1 MSSDDAAGLGS
12 HTAETA
18 GTHAVPLTRPRGTT
32 VTDIETR
39 TLEAPGAT
47 ITYDVRGNLADT
59 TPEAPVLLIVGS
71 PMGADGF
78 VTLASHF
85 TDRPVVT
92 YDPRGVSRSTRTDPS
107 APVTPDHHADDLRLV
122 IEALGAGP
130 VDVLASSGGAVNA
143 LALVTQHPEQVRTL
157 VAHEPPSGPA
167 LPDRDAALA
176 AVQAVS
182 RSYQDK
188 GFGAGMAH
196 FIALTSWE
204 GPFPD
209 DFADQLAPDPGA
221 FGFPTDDDGSRDD
234 ALLGQNLISCT
245 HYEHDYD
252 AVRGASTRV
261 VVGAGV
267 ESEDTFTYRTSVAV
281 AERLGTEPVI
291 FPSHHGGF
299 LGGEFGY
306 AGEPDAFAVTLREV
320 LSKNGDGR

>member
-1 MSSDDAAGLGS
+1 M
-12 HTAETA
+12 
-18 GTHAVPLTRPRGTT
+18 
-32 VTDIETR
+32 TDIETR

-47 ITYDVRGNLADT
+47 ITYDVRGNLADA
-59 TPEAPVLLIVGS
+59 TPEAPVLLIAGS

-107 APVTPDHHADDLRLV
+107 APVTPDHHADDLHLV
-122 IEALGAGP
+122 IAALGAGP

-143 LALVTQHPEQVRTL
+143 LALVTNHPEQVRTL

-204 GPFPD
+204 GPFPT
-209 DFADQLAPDPGA
+209 DFADQPAPDPGA
-221 FGFPTDDDGSRDD
+221 FGFPTEDDGSRDD

-252 AVRGASTRV
+252 ALSRVSTRV
-261 VVGAGV
+261 VLAAGE
-267 ESEDTFTYRTSVAV
+267 ESGEQMAARAARGVAKSIGTEAV
-281 AERLGTEPVI
+281 A
-291 FPSHHGGF
+291 FPSGHGGF
-299 LGGEFGY
+299 MGDEYGMPGD
-306 AGEPDAFAVTLREV
+306 PDGFAAALRKV
-320 LSKNGDGR
+320 LEGTDIR